1 VHDAEYYYRPHTTVA
16 KYLGFE
22 FNDIGFSTGKHHR
35 LVRKLCATQL
45 LSHESLNKYEDI
57 QNEARATMINTVW
70 KSASHGNVIEV
81 RDLVLDFTTNV
92 LCRMLMSRTHLDIT
106 NIGLG
111 FKQETFK
118 SLVQEIM
125 EVVGKLDTSMF
136 IPWMRWLD
144 LEGRSIKLKELNRR
158 LVKYFKGVIEE
169 HEKSLESD
177 DRAHESN
184 DILDVLLSLE
194 GDDMLSD
201 EAIMGILLDMVVG
214 GTSPSS
220 SSVEWALA
228 ELVCNPVILDK
239 VQSELDQ
246 IVGRDCILK
255 ETDLPRLPYFQAVVK
270 ETLRLHPAIPL
281 SLPHMNIV
289 PFQLANYELPEMT
302 SVIVNYEAIGRDST
316 VWQDPLEF
324 KPERFLNV
332 EISTHIKALEV
343 LPFGYGRRACPGANL
358 GLSLVQLALASL
370 VQGFDWTPCAG
381 QIPHDIDLIESSDF
395 ICFKAHKLQLL
406 GTPRL
411 AASVYQS

>member
-45 LSHESLNKYEDI
+45 LSHESLNKYEYI
-57 QNEARATMINTVW
+57 RNEARATMINTVW

-81 RDLVLDFTTNV
+81 RDILLDFTTNV
-92 LCRMLMSRTHLDIT
+92 LCRMLMSRTHLDIA

-144 LEGRSIKLKELNRR
+144 LEGRTIELKELNRR

-169 HEKSLESD
+169 HEKSLESE

-201 EAIMGILLDMVVG
+201 EAIMGILLVRSKDCK
-214 GTSPSS
+214 TSCFS
-220 SSVEWALA
+220 
-228 ELVCNPVILDK
+228 
-239 VQSELDQ
+239 
-246 IVGRDCILK
+246 
-255 ETDLPRLPYFQAVVK
+255 F
-270 ETLRLHPAIPL
+270 
-281 SLPHMNIV
+281 
-289 PFQLANYELPEMT
+289 
-302 SVIVNYEAIGRDST
+302 
-316 VWQDPLEF
+316 
-324 KPERFLNV
+324 
-332 EISTHIKALEV
+332 
-343 LPFGYGRRACPGANL
+343 
-358 GLSLVQLALASL
+358 GLSRSY
-370 VQGFDWTPCAG
+370 
-381 QIPHDIDLIESSDF
+381 I
-395 ICFKAHKLQLL
+395 
-406 GTPRL
+406 
-411 AASVYQS
+411 VYQNNLQILLLFFWSLKVIYSVSKQSAKPLACLLVSQGYI